1 MSYYS
6 LISIMPK
13 TPAFSFLLDTY
24 SGAAAAYSLRK
35 LRSAYS
41 GNCIRV
47 RRSSGVPAEQDIG
60 FVNNVLDTASLL
72 TFVGAGNGFVTTF
85 YDQSGNARDMTQ
97 STVVNQ
103 PQIVSSGS
111 ILTLNSK
118 PTIRLLKTI
127 NQHWSNSSINVVNN
141 ASFNWVGGL
150 TGSLTFWS
158 LLFGVGNQSGTQGY
172 AYAPLAYQTAN
183 DWNANNS
190 VIWGNGYNSGTT
202 PKAISSGT
210 NLYPLNT
217 QKTTLGILGST
228 TSQIYINGSAISQSV
243 TRTSN
248 IGNYTSMALGTNPSL
263 SEGFPGDIQEFVLWG
278 TNQNSN
284 ASGINSNT
292 NSYWGTY

>member
-1 MSYYS
+1 MQ
-6 LISIMPK
+6 K
-13 TPAFSFLLDTY
+13 TPAFSFLLDDY
-24 SGAAAAYSLRK
+24 SGASAAYSLRK

-47 RRSSGVPAEQDIG
+47 RRSSDNTEQDFG

-72 TFVGAGNGFVTTF
+72 AFVGAVNGFVTTF
-85 YDQSGNARDMTQ
+85 YDQSGNGKNMVQ
-97 STVVNQ
+97 STAVNQ
-103 PQIVSSGS
+103 PQIISSGS
-111 ILTLNSK
+111 VLTLNSK
-118 PTIRLLKTI
+118 PTIRHNKAN
-127 NQHWSNSSINVVNN
+127 NQHWNNSTINVVNN
-141 ASFNWVGGL
+141 ASFNWVGGY

-158 LLFGVGNQSGTQGY
+158 MLFGVGNQSGTQGY
-172 AYAPLAYQTAN
+172 AYVPLAYQTAN

-202 PKAISSGT
+202 PKAISLGT

-217 QKTTLGILGST
+217 QKTTLGILGPT

-263 SEGFPGDIQEFVLWG
+263 SEGFPGDIQEFILWG